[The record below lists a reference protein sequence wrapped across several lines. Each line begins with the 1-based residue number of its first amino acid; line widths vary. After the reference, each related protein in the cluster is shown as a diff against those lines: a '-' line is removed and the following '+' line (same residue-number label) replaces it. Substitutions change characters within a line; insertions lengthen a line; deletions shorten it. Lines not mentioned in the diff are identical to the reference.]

1 MKCPPTLLTEEER
14 LQALADHG
22 LEDEQALPSLD
33 PVVRIAARMF
43 GMPVSAVNM
52 IGSDHVFFAASI
64 GVGEIDMGRDVSFC
78 AHAIAQSGVMVVPDT
93 LQDER
98 FHDNPLVTGP
108 SNVRFYAGVPL
119 LSPEGH
125 AMGALC
131 VLDDRPHDDFTAD
144 DQERLRELARMAS
157 DRLELHRIE
166 TSSDRSRPSFDD
178 YAGSSTTPVV
188 WFDEQRRI
196 VAINTAAAALHGYH
210 PAECVGQPLDL
221 LLAEQEHGM
230 LREGIARAVET
241 GSLHDLKI
249 PTEVHGRRK
258 DGTQFL
264 LGFSLFCWR
273 HHSRL
278 RFEAV
283 LKDLTAQRLEEDDLR
298 RQASSDPLTGLAN
311 RACFY
316 RRVQDALL
324 TPAHE
329 AAAAVLMLDLD
340 GFKDLNDML
349 GHAVGD
355 AILQEVAR
363 RLARLAGHELFEAH
377 QIRGPIAARLGG
389 DEFAL
394 LLPDV
399 ADTLAANQFAQR
411 AIGVIHQPIA
421 IAGHEVRV
429 GVSCGVS
436 VAPLQAHEA
445 LELVG
450 NADLALSQA
459 KTDGGG
465 RSFVFV
471 PALRMAAVARRLYGM
486 ELDRAVAKG
495 ELVMFYQPQVYLEDG
510 SLSGAEALI
519 RWQHPQRGLLA
530 PAAFLPALEG
540 GPLAA
545 SVGSWIL
552 DEACA
557 QAAYWRRH
565 GAPGLRMGVNLFG
578 VQFRVGDLAA
588 EVMDTLARHGLP
600 PEALELEITENIVLD
615 HDDVVPA
622 ILRRLRDQG
631 VGIAFDDFGTGYA
644 SLSLLTTY
652 PLTRIKID
660 RAFVHGMLESRRE
673 ASVVRAILDMAR
685 SFDLK
690 TIAEGVETEAQRERL
705 RSERCGEAQG
715 YLFARPMSAQQ
726 FSEAYGLGTLRK
738 TSAA

>member
-1 MKCPPTLLTEEER
+1 MKCPPNLPAEEAR

-52 IGSDHVFFAASI
+52 VGSDHVFFAASV
-64 GVGEIDMGRDVSFC
+64 GVGELDMGRDVSFC
-78 AHAIAQSGVMVVPDT
+78 AHALAQNGVMVVPDT

-119 LSPEGH
+119 LSPDGH

-131 VLDDRPHDDFTAD
+131 VLDDRPHDDFGAD

-166 TSSDRSRPSFDD
+166 TSTERTRPSFDE

-188 WFDEQRRI
+188 WFDGQRRI
-196 VAINTAAAALHGYH
+196 VAINTSAAALHGYH

-221 LLAEQEHGM
+221 LLADQEHGT
-230 LREGIARAVET
+230 LREGIARAVAAN
-241 GSLHDLKI
+241 SLQDLKI
-249 PTEVHGRRK
+249 PTEVLGRRK
-258 DGTQFL
+258 DGTLFL

-273 HHSRL
+273 HQGRL

-283 LKDLTAQRLEEDDLR
+283 LKDLTAQRREEDELR

-324 TPAHE
+324 TPSPD

-340 GFKDLNDML
+340 GFKDVNDTL
-349 GHAVGD
+349 GHGVGD
-355 AILQEVAR
+355 GLLQEVAR
-363 RLARLAGHELFEAH
+363 RLAALAGHGLFEAH
-377 QIRGPIAARLGG
+377 QSRGAIAARLGG

-394 LLPDV
+394 LLPGV
-399 ADTLAANQFAQR
+399 REPAAANQFAQR
-411 AIGVIHQPIA
+411 AISAIHQPIA
-421 IAGHEVRV
+421 ITGHEVRV
-429 GVSCGVS
+429 GASCGVS

-459 KTDGGG
+459 KNEGRG
-465 RSFVFV
+465 RSYVFV

-486 ELDRAVAKG
+486 ELDRAVDKG
-495 ELVMFYQPQVYLEDG
+495 ELVLFYQPQVHLEDG

-519 RWQHPQRGLLA
+519 RWQHPQRGLLL

-578 VQFRVGDLAA
+578 VQFRVGDLVT

-600 PEALELEITENIVLD
+600 PDALELEITENIVLD
-615 HDDVVPA
+615 NDDVVPGM
-622 ILRRLRDQG
+622 LRRLRDQG

-644 SLSLLTTY
+644 SLSLLTSY

-660 RAFVHGMLESRRE
+660 RAFVQGMLESRRE

-690 TIAEGVETEAQRERL
+690 AIAEGVETEAQRERL
-705 RSERCGEAQG
+705 CSERCGEGQG
-715 YLFARPMSAQQ
+715 YLFSRPLSAQQ
-726 FSEAYGLGTLRK
+726 FCEAYGLGPLRK
-738 TSAA
+738 ASA

>member
-1 MKCPPTLLTEEER
+1 MKCPPNLPAEEAR

-52 IGSDHVFFAASI
+52 VGNDHVFFAASV
-64 GVGEIDMGRDVSFC
+64 GVGELDMGRDVSFC
-78 AHAIAQSGVMVVPDT
+78 AHALAQNGVMVVPDT

-119 LSPEGH
+119 LSPDGH

-131 VLDDRPHDDFTAD
+131 VLDDRPHDDFGAD

-166 TSSDRSRPSFDD
+166 TSTERTRPSFDE

-188 WFDEQRRI
+188 WFDGQRRI
-196 VAINTAAAALHGYH
+196 VAINTSAAALHGYH

-221 LLAEQEHGM
+221 LLADQEHGT
-230 LREGIARAVET
+230 LREGIARAVAAN
-241 GSLHDLKI
+241 SLQDLKI
-249 PTEVHGRRK
+249 PTEVLGRRK
-258 DGTQFL
+258 DGTLFL

-273 HHSRL
+273 HQGRL

-283 LKDLTAQRLEEDDLR
+283 LKDLTAQRREEDELR

-324 TPAHE
+324 TPSPD

-340 GFKDLNDML
+340 GFKDVNDTL
-349 GHAVGD
+349 GHGVGD
-355 AILQEVAR
+355 GLLQEVAR
-363 RLARLAGHELFEAH
+363 RLAAMAGHGLFEAH
-377 QIRGPIAARLGG
+377 QSRGAIAARLGG

-394 LLPDV
+394 LLPGV
-399 ADTLAANQFAQR
+399 REPAAANQFAQR
-411 AIGVIHQPIA
+411 AISAIHQPIA
-421 IAGHEVRV
+421 ITGHEVRV
-429 GVSCGVS
+429 GASCGVS

-459 KTDGGG
+459 KNEGRG
-465 RSFVFV
+465 RSYVFV

-486 ELDRAVAKG
+486 ELDRAVDKG
-495 ELVMFYQPQVYLEDG
+495 ELVLFYQPQVHLEDG

-519 RWQHPQRGLLA
+519 RWQHPQRGLLL

-578 VQFRVGDLAA
+578 VQFRVGDLVT

-600 PEALELEITENIVLD
+600 PDALELEITENIVLD
-615 HDDVVPA
+615 NDDVVPGM
-622 ILRRLRDQG
+622 LRRLRDQG

-644 SLSLLTTY
+644 SLSLLTSY

-660 RAFVHGMLESRRE
+660 RAFVQGMLESRRE

-705 RSERCGEAQG
+705 CSERCGEGQG
-715 YLFARPMSAQQ
+715 YLFSRPLSAQQ
-726 FSEAYGLGTLRK
+726 FGEAYGLGPLRK
-738 TSAA
+738 AKA

>member
-1 MKCPPTLLTEEER
+1 MKCPPTLQSEEAR

-22 LEDEQALPSLD
+22 LEGEQALPSLD

-52 IGSDHVFFAASI
+52 VGSDHVFFAASI
-64 GVGEIDMGRDVSFC
+64 GAGELDMGRDVSFC
-78 AHAIAQSGVMVVPDT
+78 AHAIAQGGVMVVPDT

-98 FHDNPLVTGP
+98 FQDNPLVTGP

-131 VLDDRPHDDFTAD
+131 VLDDRPHDDFSTE

-166 TSSDRSRPSFDD
+166 TSSERTRPSFDE
-178 YAGSSTTPVV
+178 YAGNSTTPVV
-188 WFDEQRRI
+188 WFDEQRRV

-221 LLAEQEHGM
+221 LLAEQEHAT
-230 LREGIARAVET
+230 LREGIARAVAAA
-241 GSLHDLKI
+241 SMQDLQI
-249 PTEVHGRRK
+249 PTEVCGRRK
-258 DGTQFL
+258 DFTHFM
-264 LGFSLFCWR
+264 LGISLFIWR
-273 HHSRL
+273 HNGRL

-283 LKDLTAQRLEEDDLR
+283 LKDLTAQRREEDDLR

-316 RRVQDALL
+316 RRVQEALL
-324 TPAHE
+324 SPLPD

-340 GFKDLNDML
+340 GFRDVNDTL

-355 AILQEVAR
+355 GILREVAQ
-363 RLARLAGHELFEAH
+363 RLARLAGHALFEAH
-377 QIRGPIAARLGG
+377 QSRGPIAARLGG

-394 LLPDV
+394 LLPGVGD
-399 ADTLAANQFAQR
+399 ADAANQFAQR
-411 AIGVIHQPIA
+411 AVSAIHQPIA
-421 IAGHEVRV
+421 IGGHEVRV
-429 GVSCGVS
+429 GASCGVS

-459 KTDGGG
+459 KTEGRG
-465 RSFVFV
+465 RSSVFV

-486 ELDRAVAKG
+486 ELDRAVDKG
-495 ELVMFYQPQVYLEDG
+495 ELVLFYQPQVHLEDG

-557 QAAYWRRH
+557 QAAYWRRN
-565 GAPGLRMGVNLFG
+565 GAPNLRMGVNLFG
-578 VQFRVGDLAA
+578 VQFRVGDLAT
-588 EVMDTLARHGLP
+588 EVMATLARHGLP
-600 PEALELEITENIVLD
+600 PDALELEITENIVLD
-615 HDDVVPA
+615 HDDVVPGM
-622 ILRRLRDQG
+622 LRRLRDQG

-660 RAFVHGMLESRRE
+660 RAFVQGMLESRRE

-690 TIAEGVETEAQRERL
+690 AIAEGVETEAQCERL
-705 RSERCGEAQG
+705 RSEHCGEAQG

-726 FSEAYGLGTLRK
+726 FSAAYGLGALRK
-738 TSAA
+738 ASA